1 MLAGLPIIERHPHSI
16 DVKYVP
22 HGQDAAV
29 LYGSMDLKIMNNR
42 LQPIGIRSQVVDDKL
57 VVAILGNEAAKTS
70 TTPVEK

>member
-1 MLAGLPIIERHPHSI
+1 M
-16 DVKYVP
+16 
-22 HGQDAAV
+22 